1 MCIMCFFFFKQKTA
15 YERRIS
21 DWSSDVCSSD
31 LRFPGR
37 SELPTIREVGTG
49 RQRKIFISEHFR
61 TTRWNLKPLASPKS
75 RETAN
80 FFSRLRQ
87 KMKICGGW
95 RPPGGPRAGPYWIH
109 ASRAGEARSRHT
121 QAVVPGR
128 LPGTQC
134 PSRLRVDP
142 LKGEAFEAGSGPH
155 EPT

>member
-1 MCIMCFFFFKQKTA
+1 M
-15 YERRIS
+15 RIS

-31 LRFPGR
+31 LKPASPIAARFPGR

-95 RPPGGPRAGPYWIH
+95 RQPGGPRAGPYWIH
-109 ASRAGEARSRHT
+109 TSRAGEARSRHT
-121 QAVVPGR
+121 TAGNGR
-128 LPGTQC
+128 
-134 PSRLRVDP
+134 
-142 LKGEAFEAGSGPH
+142 AAGRERGG
-155 EPT
+155 